1 MHRSRPTRARWLLP
15 WLLLPALGAE
25 TAEAEG
31 LTSGLS
37 LGGNLV
43 LTSDYIYRG
52 VSSSNND
59 AALQADLH
67 VASSGGT
74 FLGVWGS
81 TRDNKFE
88 PYANYDIEIYLGHRF
103 DVSNAWSV
111 SVEARG
117 HYPVGGPQDSS
128 DDYQQISAAVT
139 YLDFRTLSVTAI
151 PNAVRYWFYER
162 LSRAPA
168 FAVDTSIQ
176 WLVYRGVFLT
186 GGAGYYHAG
195 GTGPGIEA
203 AMGYAY
209 GNVGVAYER
218 RRWRL
223 DIGYYLTQEKAQVM
237 FPYPSANDRFA
248 ASVAWRF

>member
-1 MHRSRPTRARWLLP
+1 
-15 WLLLPALGAE
+15 
-25 TAEAEG
+25 
-31 LTSGLS
+31 
-37 LGGNLV
+37 
-43 LTSDYIYRG
+43 
-52 VSSSNND
+52 
-59 AALQADLH
+59 
-67 VASSGGT
+67 
-74 FLGVWGS
+74 
-81 TRDNKFE
+81 
-88 PYANYDIEIYLGHRF
+88 
-103 DVSNAWSV
+103 
-111 SVEARG
+111 
-117 HYPVGGPQDSS
+117 VGGPQESS

-139 YLDFRTLSVTAI
+139 YLDFWTLSVTAI

>member
-1 MHRSRPTRARWLLP
+1 LHRSRPTRARWLLP

-139 YLDFRTLSVTAI
+139 YLDFWTLSVTAI

>member
-43 LTSDYIYRG
+43 LTSDFIYRG

-117 HYPVGGPQDSS
+117 HYPVGGPQESS

-139 YLDFRTLSVTAI
+139 YLDFWTLSVTAI

>member
-88 PYANYDIEIYLGHRF
+88 PYANYEIEIYLGHRF

-117 HYPVGGPQDSS
+117 HYPVGGPQESS

-139 YLDFRTLSVTAI
+139 YLDFWTLSVTAI

>member
-1 MHRSRPTRARWLLP
+1 LHRSRPTRARWLLP

-117 HYPVGGPQDSS
+117 HYPVGGPQESS

-139 YLDFRTLSVTAI
+139 YLDFWTLSVTAI